1 MGQKRPLI
9 SWNLAGWSRWTQL
22 HKTGPC
28 PCHDLV
34 QISLFTPKCAA
45 TTTFE
50 PRKETHNK
58 NISGNSP
65 NIFRIKYGTQKKYK
79 VLLCT
84 TARQDLYV
92 ESSEVHNFDI
102 NRCDEEKQKKHIAA
116 NWVATPVT
124 LTGHIGSLRE
134 HIYAALVG
142 TEKWPTFVLVDMS
155 LSLRCDLC
163 NVCPCAMYFRL
174 LFFNGSENAVI
185 TLA

>member
-1 MGQKRPLI
+1 MTWFKSPFSLQNVLRQQRLNLAKRP
-9 SWNLAGWSRWTQL
+9 TT
-22 HKTGPC
+22 KTSQEI
-28 PCHDLV
+28 L
-34 QISLFTPKCAA
+34 QISL
-45 TTTFE
+45 E
-50 PRKETHNK
+50 SSMERK
-58 NISGNSP
+58 
-65 NIFRIKYGTQKKYK
+65 KKYK